1 MKKEHLS
8 DIHLQMCL
16 TFGVYIRRG
25 SLFIIRIK
33 LAEYAKWMCKYYIIF
48 TLKYSLKDKYDYSI
62 NNSGI
67 LYFISVA
74 SLQTNLLGHS
84 KSSVFTLYS
93 LLISMI

>member
-33 LAEYAKWMCKYYIIF
+33 LAEYAK
-48 TLKYSLKDKYDYSI
+48 
-62 NNSGI
+62 
-67 LYFISVA
+67 
-74 SLQTNLLGHS
+74 
-84 KSSVFTLYS
+84 
-93 LLISMI
+93 